1 MYNTV
6 LHTFAKE
13 YNNVKRKNER
23 SFKKNFLLKKKN
35 SILSHNYRE
44 SLIVFEHKL
53 TMKQAISLEIN

>member
-13 YNNVKRKNER
+13 YNNVKRKNEG
-23 SFKKNFLLKKKN
+23 SFKKNFILKN
-35 SILSHNYRE
+35 TSFLSHNYRE